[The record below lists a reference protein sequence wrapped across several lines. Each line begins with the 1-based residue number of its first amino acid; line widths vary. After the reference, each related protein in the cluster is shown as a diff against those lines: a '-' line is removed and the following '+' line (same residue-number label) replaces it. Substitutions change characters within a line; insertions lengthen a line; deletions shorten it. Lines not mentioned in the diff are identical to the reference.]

1 MTDARLRQIGVV
13 LMMLGYFT
21 LVYVD
26 VFAGATF
33 RVVGN
38 SLMMPFAI
46 RHKMWDVVIM
56 ASFFLTIDATKA
68 LQLAVEYFLS

>member
-26 VFAGATF
+26 VFTGAMF

-46 RHKMWDVVIM
+46 RHKMWDVTIM
-56 ASFFLTIDATKA
+56 ASFFLTIDASKA
-68 LQLAVEYFLS
+68 LHLLFERL